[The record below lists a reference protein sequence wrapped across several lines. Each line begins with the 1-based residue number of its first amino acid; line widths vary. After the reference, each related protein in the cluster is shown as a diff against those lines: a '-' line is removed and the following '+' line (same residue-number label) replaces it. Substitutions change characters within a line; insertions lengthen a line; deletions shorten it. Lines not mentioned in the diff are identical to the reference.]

1 MRKKREAAAE
11 AKRKGNKVH
20 PVDESKQ
27 ALIDKPSMSFER
39 NFDLQSS
46 NLGLKKRSKAQ
57 NLVNKAKVANQLKP
71 KRELE
76 SFPVEEHQ
84 LKKSPQKALSR
95 VEDDPFGWDQVQAPV
110 IENKLKKKEKNFE
123 TLKDDR

>member
-46 NLGLKKRSKAQ
+46 SLGLKKRSKA
-57 NLVNKAKVANQLKP
+57 
-71 KRELE
+71 
-76 SFPVEEHQ
+76 
-84 LKKSPQKALSR
+84 
-95 VEDDPFGWDQVQAPV
+95 
-110 IENKLKKKEKNFE
+110 
-123 TLKDDR
+123 